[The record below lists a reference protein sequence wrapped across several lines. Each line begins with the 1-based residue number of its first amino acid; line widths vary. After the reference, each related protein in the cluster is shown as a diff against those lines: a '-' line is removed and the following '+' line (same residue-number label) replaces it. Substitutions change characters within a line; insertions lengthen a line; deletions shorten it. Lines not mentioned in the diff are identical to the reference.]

1 MVYSK
6 REDRT
11 GVRRVVNVARME
23 GGTCA
28 SESIYK
34 LRHGDVT
41 TAAEIYGRETDLA
54 SVAYVGVS
62 DF

>member
-11 GVRRVVNVARME
+11 GVRRVVSVARMK

-28 SESIYK
+28 SESIYQ
-34 LRHGDVT
+34 LGHGDV

>member
-1 MVYSK
+1 MK
-6 REDRT
+6 
-11 GVRRVVNVARME
+11 

-28 SESIYK
+28 SESIYQ
-34 LRHGDVT
+34 LGHGDV